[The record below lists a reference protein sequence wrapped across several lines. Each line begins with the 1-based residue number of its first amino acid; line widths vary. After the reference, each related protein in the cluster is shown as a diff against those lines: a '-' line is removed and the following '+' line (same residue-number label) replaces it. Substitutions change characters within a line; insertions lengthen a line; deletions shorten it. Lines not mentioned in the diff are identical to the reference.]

1 MKKTNWVRFSILK
14 QMLATVKIPIFI
26 AFIIAIAKI
35 ALAQPKDPCNDTE
48 LLRLKALPKASLTE
62 SERRTLNKLDADCE
76 KFKQQTEQQQV
87 QPLTANAPKQHQ
99 HSDTAKVVLKEEP
112 FVTTRNFTIL
122 GAMCAVI
129 TGIIIAINSIAES
142 PF

>member
-14 QMLATVKIPIFI
+14 QMLSTVKIPIFI

-62 SERRTLNKLDADCE
+62 SERKILNKLNADCE
-76 KFKQQTEQQQV
+76 KFKQQAESKQMQS
-87 QPLTANAPKQHQ
+87 PTANTPKQHQ
-99 HSDTAKVVLKEEP
+99 PSDTAKVILKEEP
-112 FVTTRNFTIL
+112 FATTRNFTIL

>member
-1 MKKTNWVRFSILK
+1 MSKKNTLHVASLLVL
-14 QMLATVKIPIFI
+14 MLLAPLSVYKS
-26 AFIIAIAKI
+26 AI
-35 ALAQPKDPCNDTE
+35 AQPKDPCNDTE

-62 SERRTLNKLDADCE
+62 SERKTLNKLNADCE

>member
-1 MKKTNWVRFSILK
+1 MSKKNTLRVEILLVL
-14 QMLATVKIPIFI
+14 MLLALLSTYKL
-26 AFIIAIAKI
+26 AI
-35 ALAQPKDPCNDTE
+35 AQPKDPCNDAE
-48 LLRLKALPKASLTE
+48 FLRLKALPKASLTE
-62 SERRTLNKLDADCE
+62 SERKTLNKLNADCE

-87 QPLTANAPKQHQ
+87 QLPTANAPKQHQ

-112 FVTTRNFTIL
+112 FATTRNFTIL

-129 TGIIIAINSIAES
+129 TGIIIAINSVAES